1 MIADGDSGVPEKAV
15 KFKRV
20 ERTPIRAKTRAATE
34 HNTDARKKSIAGP
47 TNVRPEYARKA
58 AAARE
63 KTGGIIA
70 KKFFLPI

>member
-1 MIADGDSGVPEKAV
+1 MTAGAGSGVPEEAV

-20 ERTPIRAKTRAATE
+20 ERTPIRAKTRAARE

-47 TNVRPEYARKA
+47 NVRPEYARKA

-63 KTGGIIA
+63 KIGGIIA